1 MLLIHI
7 TLSQVIIGLDSIYVK
22 ETMVNKTLSMCPH
35 SGPREGE
42 VRNSEKGN
50 NITWS
55 YSNKSSEES

>member
-1 MLLIHI
+1 M
-7 TLSQVIIGLDSIYVK
+7 IIGLDSIYVK